1 MRKDS
6 FSDLKKLVSKA
17 KNISILTHVNPDGD
31 AMGSSLG
38 LYHYLKSKN
47 KQVKVILPNASPDF
61 LTWMPG
67 SKQALIFEGNEASA
81 QKQMDKTDLI
91 FVLDFNNFSRIEKLN
106 GLLSKTT
113 AKKVL
118 IDHHQK
124 PDTCFDLYFHD
135 EKASSTCELIYDF
148 ICGIDAKKVIDKKM
162 ATCLYTGI
170 MTDTGSFRF
179 SSTTQKTFQTAS
191 ALIAAGAKNADIYS
205 NVYDDYTQQ
214 RLKLLGYCLHE
225 KLVFVPEYSAAYIAL
240 SEEELKKFNFK
251 KGDTEGIVNYAL
263 SVSGI
268 EVSAFFSDKDG
279 AIRISFRSKHKF
291 DVNKF
296 ARVHF
301 SGGGH
306 INAAG
311 AKSNLSLDDTI
322 KKFRELLPAYTTELS
337 KK

>member
-1 MRKDS
+1 MKKDS

-17 KNISILTHVNPDGD
+17 KNISIFTHVNPDGD

-38 LYHYLKSKN
+38 LYHYLKSKG
-47 KQVKVILPNASPDF
+47 KQVKIILPNACPDF

-67 SKQALIFEGNEASA
+67 SKQALVFEGNEATA
-81 QKQMDKTDLI
+81 QKQVDKTDLI

-118 IDHHQK
+118 VDHHQK
-124 PDTCFDLYFHD
+124 PDTCFDFYFHD

-148 ICGIDAKKVIDKKM
+148 ICGIDSKKVIDKKT

-179 SSTTQKTFQTAS
+179 SSTTQKTFQIAS
-191 ALIAAGAKNADIYS
+191 ALIEAGAKNSEIYN

-225 KLVFVPEYSAAYIAL
+225 KLVFIPEYNAAYIAL

-296 ARVHF
+296 ARTHF

-311 AKSNLSLDDTI
+311 AKSDLSLNDTI
-322 KKFRELLPAYTTELS
+322 KKFIELLPEYKAELS